1 MRKFCQEA
9 GSMIIALV
17 ALLIYFFTGMGLFF
31 PKKSDFIGGGSWRET
46 VLISIGIWATCPY
59 WVWTMHK
66 K

>member
-1 MRKFCQEA
+1 
-9 GSMIIALV
+9 MIIALV

-46 VLISIGIWATCPY
+46 VLISIGIWATWPY
-59 WVWTMHK
+59 WVWIMHK